1 MVKEDNKYGIKSFF
15 LTIMSFCHS
24 VGAQVDR
31 VAGTALAPEQ
41 RHLPDYRWKWLSQ
54 LVEIVSGSLFHSCGL
69 FLRWGWEASAPG
81 SYDMGLQK

>member
-41 RHLPDYRWKWLSQ
+41 RHLHDYRWKWLSQ

-69 FLRWGWEASAPG
+69 FFAVG
-81 SYDMGLQK
+81 MGGKCSRLL